1 MVDRHSGTS
10 GRSRSWVACL
20 PLFSAALTTLILG
33 LSAPARCQEYPVQ
46 PGDLLRIAVFDNPDL
61 TTETKISASG
71 RIAFPLIGEIE
82 VLGLT
87 PSETQTK
94 IATML
99 RGRFIK
105 NPLVSVSVVR
115 KLMTVNLLGEFVKSG
130 LIEVPDGSTLLD
142 VISTAGGLKPSAGD
156 ALVFKRKVP
165 APGGEGL
172 VESQTEV
179 QLSELLEGRNS
190 GRNFTIAN
198 GDSLYIPRASFVFVS
213 GAVKVPGFY
222 KITSGLTVF
231 RSITLAGG
239 FTARA
244 AKGRVKII
252 RKSDAGDVEVKANS
266 DDLVLPD
273 DVVVVPEGF
282 F

>member
-1 MVDRHSGTS
+1 ML
-10 GRSRSWVACL
+10 GRTIL
-20 PLFSAALTTLILG
+20 AALFPLVLA
-33 LSAPARCQEYPVQ
+33 LAAPALGQEYPVQ
-46 PGDLLRIAVFDNPDL
+46 PGDLLRIAVFDNPEL
-61 TTETKISASG
+61 TTETKVSAGG

-82 VLGLT
+82 VLGLS

-105 NPLVSVSVVR
+105 NPLVTVAVVR
-115 KLMTVNLLGEFVKSG
+115 KQMTVNLLGEFVKSG

-142 VISTAGGLKPSAGD
+142 VIASAGGLKPSAGD
-156 ALVFKRKVP
+156 TMVFKRKRLVS
-165 APGGEGL
+165 GEPRP
-172 VESQTEV
+172 VEELIEV
-179 QLSELLEGRNS
+179 QLSELLEGR
-190 GRNFTIAN
+190 GAGKNFTIAN
-198 GDSLYIPRASFVFVS
+198 GDSLYVPRASFVFVS
-213 GAVKVPGFY
+213 GAVRSPGFY
-222 KITSGLTVF
+222 KISSGLTVF

-252 RKSDAGDVEVKANS
+252 RKSDAGDVEITVKME
-266 DDLVLPD
+266 DLVLPD

>member
-1 MVDRHSGTS
+1 MV
-10 GRSRSWVACL
+10 GRTVL
-20 PLFSAALTTLILG
+20 AAFFLLILG
-33 LSAPARCQEYPVQ
+33 SAAPCIGQEYPVQ
-46 PGDLLRIAVFDNPDL
+46 PGDLLRIAVFDNPEL
-61 TTETKISASG
+61 TTETKVSAGG

-87 PSETQTK
+87 QSETQTK

-105 NPLVSVSVVR
+105 NPLVTVAVVR
-115 KLMTVNLLGEFVKSG
+115 KQLSVNLLGEFVKSG
-130 LIEVPDGSTLLD
+130 LLEVPDGSTLLD
-142 VISTAGGLKPSAGD
+142 VISTAGGLRPSAGD
-156 ALVFKRKVP
+156 NLVFKRKVP
-165 APGGEGL
+165 ASDGKGQ
-172 VESQTEV
+172 VEEQTEV
-179 QLSELLEGRNS
+179 QLSELLEGRGAGN
-190 GRNFTIAN
+190 NFTVAN
-198 GDSLYIPRASFVFVS
+198 GDSLYVPRASFVFVS

-222 KITSGLTVF
+222 KIASGLTVF

-239 FTARA
+239 FTSRA

-252 RKSDAGDVEVKANS
+252 RKSDAGDVEIKVKI

-273 DVVVVPEGF
+273 DVIVVPEGF

>member
-1 MVDRHSGTS
+1 MGGR
-10 GRSRSWVACL
+10 RSRIPRRSR
-20 PLFSAALTTLILG
+20 G
-33 LSAPARCQEYPVQ
+33 LSLWQCVALAGLVPLVFGIASPCLGQEYPVK
-46 PGDLLRIAVFDNPDL
+46 PGDLLRIAVFDNPEL
-61 TTETKISASG
+61 TTETKVSAGG

-82 VLGLT
+82 IGGLT
-87 PSETQTK
+87 PSETQAR

-105 NPLVSVSVVR
+105 NPLVTVSVAR
-115 KLMTVNLLGEFVKSG
+115 KQMTVNLLGEFVKSG

-142 VISTAGGLKPSAGD
+142 VISTAGGLRSSAGD
-156 ALVFKRKVP
+156 SLVFKHNVL
-165 APGGEGL
+165 APGGKEL
-172 VESQTEV
+172 VEEQTEV
-179 QLSELLEGRNS
+179 QLSELLEGRGAGN
-190 GRNFTIAN
+190 NYTVAN
-198 GDSLYIPRASFVFVS
+198 GDSLYVPRASFVFVS

-222 KITSGLTVF
+222 KIVSGLTVF

-252 RKSDAGDVEVKANS
+252 RKSDAGDVELRVKM
-266 DDLVLPD
+266 DELVQPD

>member
-1 MVDRHSGTS
+1 MV
-10 GRSRSWVACL
+10 GRIFLAG
-20 PLFSAALTTLILG
+20 LFTLVLG

-61 TTETKISASG
+61 TTETKVSAGG

-105 NPLVSVSVVR
+105 NPLVTVSVLR
-115 KLMTVNLLGEFVKSG
+115 KQMTVNLLGEFAKSG
-130 LIEVPDGSTLLD
+130 LIEVPEGSTLLD

-156 ALVFKRKVP
+156 TLVFKRKVP
-165 APGGEGL
+165 VNGEARP
-172 VESQTEV
+172 VEEQIEV
-179 QLSELLEGRNS
+179 QLSGLLEGRGAGN
-190 GRNFTIAN
+190 NFTVSN
-198 GDSLYIPRASFVFVS
+198 GDSLYVPRASFIFVS

-222 KITSGLTVF
+222 RIASGLTVF

-244 AKGRVKII
+244 AKSRIKII
-252 RKSDAGDVEVKANS
+252 RKSDAGDMEIKVKME
-266 DDLVLPD
+266 DLVLPD
-273 DVVVVPEGF
+273 DVIVVPEGF